1 MSKKQ
6 KEREA
11 LGNTLRAFREDSNLS
26 KYKVAQDGKIRE
38 DQVTFIELGERN
50 YTIDAFLGYLRGC
63 NIEVTFTKKEEE

>member
-11 LGNTLRAFREDSNLS
+11 LGNTLRAFREESNLS
-26 KYKVAQDGKIRE
+26 KYKVAQEGKIRE

-63 NIEVTFTKKEEE
+63 DLTRIIKKEEE

>member
-11 LGNTLRAFREDSNLS
+11 LGNTLRAFREESNLS
-26 KYKVAQDGKIRE
+26 KYKVAQEGKIRE

-50 YTIDAFLGYLRGC
+50 YSIDAFLGYLRGC
-63 NIEVTFTKKEEE
+63 DLTIIIKKKEE